1 MTHFVNARGLGTG
14 KHEGR
19 KVHTVHVTLSK
30 KITHALFLAL
40 RFAAGFF
47 APPPP
52 EIVKSKC
59 QSVWAVSRRNVVNGK
74 YLPSNPVACAP
85 HSARTTF
92 MVTWTCHAHWVQL
105 GFAFN
110 ARLPKGVSEAT
121 WKAMVCL
128 LNASAVTP
136 QCLRPNT
143 MRPKHIPTI
152 RAKNPP
158 CVMASPRGLA
168 QYGSWP
174 KPPLPQILLVGGG
187 TKFKGD
193 TKQVGQSRQG
203 GDAFVDARLD
213 SGKTR
218 NCDFPKRAIREGRK
232 TSGTYSSGNVDIVT
246 AYMPKY
252 TCIAVS

>member
-1 MTHFVNARGLGTG
+1 
-14 KHEGR
+14 
-19 KVHTVHVTLSK
+19 
-30 KITHALFLAL
+30 
-40 RFAAGFF
+40 
-47 APPPP
+47 
-52 EIVKSKC
+52 
-59 QSVWAVSRRNVVNGK
+59 
-74 YLPSNPVACAP
+74 
-85 HSARTTF
+85 
-92 MVTWTCHAHWVQL
+92 L

-110 ARLPKGVSEAT
+110 ARLPKGISEAT